1 MRCLGTVL
9 SLIFITYHRFLE
21 LTVLGLGH
29 RKISGSANDSV
40 VPASSNDISFL
51 PYSIRVRDTSRCPRN
66 RCSHTRH
73 QTSHISFFA
82 SLSESLL
89 NPVAPVYLR

>member
-1 MRCLGTVL
+1 GIPNVWVRNTH
-9 SLIFITYHRFLE
+9 TH
-21 LTVLGLGH
+21 
-29 RKISGSANDSV
+29 SV

-51 PYSIRVRDTSRCPRN
+51 PYSIRVCDTSRCPRN

-73 QTSHISFFA
+73 QTSHIFFFA

-89 NPVAPVYLR
+89 NSVASVYLR